1 MRYAKFGL
9 ALALLSAGCSFKDGE
24 ILAAICKKAGEKISN
39 MSGNAPAHLTNSV
52 RDSMGEASLAA
63 RAEPHSLG
71 PLHRRGQRE
80 GPHHGGGNGD
90 PTRQRAEPGH
100 QAARARYGE
109 IHGGRAESRG

>member
-52 RDSMGEASLAA
+52 RDSMGEASLAGACRTAFAGTASSA
-63 RAEPHSLG
+63 RS
-71 PLHRRGQRE
+71 
-80 GPHHGGGNGD
+80 
-90 PTRQRAEPGH
+90 T
-100 QAARARYGE
+100 
-109 IHGGRAESRG
+109 